1 MFYVY
6 ILRCIDDTFYTG
18 ITNDLEKRLH
28 HHNNTKSGARYTKT
42 RRPVELIY
50 AECCADK
57 HDAILR
63 ELAIKRLPRKEKEKL
78 FGK

>member
-6 ILRCIDDTFYTG
+6 ILRCIDNTLYTG

-28 HHNNTKSGARYTKT
+28 NHNHTSAGARYTKT

-50 AECCADK
+50 AECCKDK

-63 ELAIKRLPRKEKEKL
+63 ELAIKQLPRTAKEKL
-78 FGK
+78 FA